1 MNYQKIYDQLIEKRR
16 RFPLTKNKKDPNYI
30 YCEAHHIIPRCL
42 NGSDDPNNI
51 VNLTA
56 REHFIAHY
64 LLWKIHPCDGTLL
77 AFCMFKK
84 GNPHSCAKR
93 NFKNSRLYASAR
105 IAFNEWNVRAHSGIK
120 QTPERIQHRVEKLR
134 GQKRTEEQKRHISE
148 GRLKSSKCRGHIPW
162 NKGLQS
168 EITIKKQNEKR
179 IKMEQRIVRHNEILE
194 KLHQKEIQKQ
204 IRLKRQKE
212 KEQYKK
218 DRHER
223 FLLLTEQRKQ
233 KQKIRNEMLIQSKLK
248 WWNNGIQNTR
258 SYSCPGKDW
267 KRGKIRPLK

>member
-42 NGSDDPNNI
+42 NGSDDSNNI

-105 IAFNEWNVRAHSGIK
+105 IAFNEWNVRTHSGIK
-120 QTPERIQHRVEKLR
+120 QTSERIQHRVEKLI
-134 GQKRTEEQKRHISE
+134 GQKRTEATRKLMSERSAWKGKHLPEEVRRKISEKTKEAMAKISSEKKKQMIEKRAKKLRGRKMTDAQKKNLSQKRI
-148 GRLKSSKCRGHIPW
+148 
-162 NKGLQS
+162 GL
-168 EITIKKQNEKR
+168 
-179 IKMEQRIVRHNEILE
+179 H
-194 KLHQKEIQKQ
+194 
-204 IRLKRQKE
+204 
-212 KEQYKK
+212 
-218 DRHER
+218 
-223 FLLLTEQRKQ
+223 
-233 KQKIRNEMLIQSKLK
+233 
-248 WWNNGIQNTR
+248 WWNNGIIAIQRKEN
-258 SYSCPGKDW
+258 PGDGW
-267 KRGKIRPLK
+267 IRGNLKKK